1 MKSSIALHALPSM
14 PGVSSDAA
22 RLIDGSLIAPTARPL
37 LHSIDQLDFAPG
49 AAWQDAEFQAELR
62 AHHERLGASASSLSS
77 LDALAGG
84 AACVV
89 TGQQPGLLLG
99 PLLTLYKI
107 LGAVALAEALSRAS
121 GRPVVPVYWCGSD
134 DSDFDEVRAAWA
146 WDPTG
151 GAFRSEVERE
161 AWTPGQR
168 VGDVD
173 TVSLPDLETATL
185 ERAGADPS
193 LLDRA
198 RSLDGISGWGDR
210 ASAWALRLFAERGL
224 VVVDA
229 RSRRLRSLGAPWFES
244 YARRHAEI
252 TDALS
257 VWSVARE
264 NDGWGAPI
272 DGVARQS
279 GLFTVEGQVRRK
291 LTVDEL
297 RQGRFDPEN
306 VAPSVLL
313 RPLWQ
318 DALLG
323 PEVAVL
329 GPSELRY
336 HGQLRPL
343 YQALDV
349 RAARPA
355 MRPHALV
362 ADPTTWSARDASLLL
377 EGGDAALSA
386 MRRRALPAAW
396 QQALE
401 DVRRDT
407 DARVDTLRGV
417 MDDGAARREIDR
429 LRGRL
434 GHAFEH
440 ATERIADRAAQGLS
454 PRQRVQWYNLRG
466 RPQERAFAATQ
477 WWSWWGDA
485 ASDALGVLEAAYVDS
500 FVHRR
505 VPAWA
510 LAHDDAGDES

>member
-1 MKSSIALHALPSM
+1 M

-349 RAARPA
+349 RAALSRSDAPARSRGRPDD
-355 MRPHALV
+355 LV
-362 ADPTTWSARDASLLL
+362 GARC
-377 EGGDAALSA
+377 
-386 MRRRALPAAW
+386 
-396 QQALE
+396 
-401 DVRRDT
+401 VT
-407 DARVDTLRGV
+407 
-417 MDDGAARREIDR
+417 AARRWG
-429 LRGRL
+429 RGAVRDATTCTSRGLATGL
-434 GHAFEH
+434 GG
-440 ATERIADRAAQGLS
+440 RAA
-454 PRQRVQWYNLRG
+454 R
-466 RPQERAFAATQ
+466 
-477 WWSWWGDA
+477 
-485 ASDALGVLEAAYVDS
+485 
-500 FVHRR
+500 HRR
-505 VPAWA
+505 AGGYVARCDGRWRGTARDRPSSRAPGPCLRACDREDRGSSGAGTLSAPAGA
-510 LAHDDAGDES
+510 VVQPAGASSGAGFRCDTVVELVGRCRIGRSRRSGGGLCGFLRPSSGAGVGPGT